1 MDLNEAS
8 RGGGRS
14 VEFLDQ
20 INMAS
25 IVMLHESGLIPALMA
40 ARIADGIAQLIASER
55 EKGAQRSADY
65 LDYEPK
71 LIAIVGQDASRLH
84 TGRSRQDIGATIARM
99 SLRDGLLREYAALLS
114 ARAKLLALSGQ
125 NKQT

>member
-71 LIAIVGQDASRLH
+71 LIAGCLATAHGAKSPGHRRDHRADVLARWASQ
-84 TGRSRQDIGATIARM
+84 GI
-99 SLRDGLLREYAALLS
+99 
-114 ARAKLLALSGQ
+114 
-125 NKQT
+125 